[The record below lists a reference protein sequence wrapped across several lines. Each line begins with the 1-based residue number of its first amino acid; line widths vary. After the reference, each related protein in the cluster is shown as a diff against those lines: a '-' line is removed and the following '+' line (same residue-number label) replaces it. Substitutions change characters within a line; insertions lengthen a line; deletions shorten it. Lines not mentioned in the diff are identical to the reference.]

1 MMSARS
7 EFWHKR
13 NMESSVK
20 RKLLVVSMGCVI
32 AGCGIGKDSKNEE
45 TAASMLAAVMPSNAS
60 ASASA
65 PVAGSGIVSGQV
77 INGLDGSPIAGVTV
91 RAGAVTATSNAAGY
105 FSLTVASSDRAVV
118 SFEASNY
125 AEGSTV
131 IQVTPNQTTEI
142 QSRLVPVGVNTI
154 LPITV
159 GGVVSVPSS
168 QARVT
173 LLPNSVQRADG
184 SIPTGNVSVSLT
196 AINPSVDTSIMP
208 GDFTTLQA
216 GRPVPIESF
225 GAINVQLKDASGAPV
240 NLKPGQT
247 AVIRIPVSTRSSDI
261 PTTIPLYFYD
271 NTTGHWK
278 EEGMAALVGTG
289 ANSYYEGTVS
299 HFSTWNADRL
309 YVNRTILV
317 KGCVADVDGNPV
329 NNLRIRSDGINFT
342 GTTTTVDS
350 NGQFSLPVMKGGE
363 AIIYGQKNIGQSK
376 TNAVKVGPSQS
387 DITLPKC
394 LIFGQRGAGL
404 TMTLTWGARPSDL
417 DSHLFAPSGKEV
429 YWSSKGSLTEDPFAN
444 LDVDDIDSYGPEV
457 VTISKLM
464 VGTYKYS
471 VHNYSTYFAG
481 SITGSSARVELN
493 IPTLAPQIL
502 SVPTGEQSTT
512 DWWNLFEIDVDARC
526 NLSVRRVQTFT
537 ASNPA
542 HPMATPTYCT
552 P

>member
-1 MMSARS
+1 MMSTRS
-7 EFWHKR
+7 EFWHQR

-45 TAASMLAAVMPSNAS
+45 TAASMLAAVMPSN

-131 IQVTPNQTTEI
+131 TQVTPNQTTEI

-154 LPITV
+154 LPITA

-271 NTTGHWK
+271 NTTGRWN
-278 EEGMAALVGTG
+278 EEGMAALVGSG

-317 KGCVADVDGNPV
+317 KGCVTDVDGNPV

-342 GTTTTVDS
+342 GTTTTVDT

-376 TNAVKVGPSQS
+376 TNAVKIGPSQS
-387 DITLPKC
+387 DITLSQC

-417 DSHLFAPSGKEV
+417 DSHLFAPNGEHV
-429 YWSSKGSLTEDPFAN
+429 WYGGQGSLADSPFAN
-444 LDVDDIDSYGPEV
+444 LDVDDTDSYGPEV

-471 VHNYSTYFAG
+471 VHNYSTYFEG

-502 SVPTGEQSTT
+502 SVPTGEQSST

>member
-32 AGCGIGKDSKNEE
+32 AGCGIGTDSKKEE
-45 TAASMLAAVMPSNAS
+45 TAASMLAAVMPSNAP
-60 ASASA
+60 ASA

-271 NTTGHWK
+271 NTTGRWK

-317 KGCVADVDGNPV
+317 KGCVTDVDGNPV

-342 GTTTTVDS
+342 GTTTTVDT

-376 TNAVKVGPSQS
+376 TNAVKIGPSQS
-387 DITLPKC
+387 DITLSQC

-417 DSHLFAPSGKEV
+417 DSHLFAPNGEHV
-429 YWSSKGSLTEDPFAN
+429 WYGGQGSLADSPFAN
-444 LDVDDIDSYGPEV
+444 LDVDDTDSYGPEV

-471 VHNYSTYFAG
+471 VHNYSTYFEG

-502 SVPTGEQSTT
+502 SVPTGEQSST

>member
-1 MMSARS
+1 MMSTRS
-7 EFWHKR
+7 EFWHQR

-45 TAASMLAAVMPSNAS
+45 TAASMLAAVMPSN

-131 IQVTPNQTTEI
+131 TQVTPNQTTEI

-154 LPITV
+154 LPITA

-271 NTTGHWK
+271 NTTGRWN
-278 EEGMAALVGTG
+278 EEGMAALVGSG

-317 KGCVADVDGNPV
+317 KGCVTDVDGNPV

-342 GTTTTVDS
+342 GTTTTVDT

-376 TNAVKVGPSQS
+376 TNAVKIGPSQS
-387 DITLPKC
+387 DITLSQC

-417 DSHLFAPSGKEV
+417 DSHLFAPNGKEV

>member
-1 MMSARS
+1 M
-7 EFWHKR
+7 
-13 NMESSVK
+13 K

-60 ASASA
+60 ASA
-65 PVAGSGIVSGQV
+65 PVVGSGIVSGQV

-131 IQVTPNQTTEI
+131 TQVTPNQTTEI

-154 LPITV
+154 LPITA

-376 TNAVKVGPSQS
+376 TNAIKIGPSQS
-387 DITLPKC
+387 DITLSQC

-417 DSHLFAPSGKEV
+417 DSHLFAPSGEHV
-429 YWSSKGSLTEDPFAN
+429 WYRGKGSLADSPFAN
-444 LDVDDIDSYGPEV
+444 LDVDDTDSYGPEV

-471 VHNYSTYFAG
+471 VHNYSTYFEG

-537 ASNPA
+537 TSNPA